1 MSYIKIKRFDN
12 EEVVTEKCASL
23 AQMILAAKHVV
34 VHTGAGISTSV
45 GIPDFR

>member
-1 MSYIKIKRFDN
+1 MKVFDD
-12 EEVVTEKCASL
+12 EQTVADKCAKL
-23 AQMILAAKHVV
+23 AEMMSEAKHIV